1 MAAPVLAAGSNRMP
15 SVSRPMAI
23 TAWAGKTDA
32 RSVGANR
39 PVVVSADLVYLPR
52 RVSRSQFLEVRGLRY
67 HVRLW
72 GETGAPK
79 VFLLHGWMDVSAS
92 FQFLV
97 DALSRD
103 WQLIAPDWRGFG
115 LSAWAREGYW
125 FADYLAD
132 LEVLLDHFAPGER
145 VDLVGHSMG
154 GNVACLYAGVRPER
168 MRRVAS
174 LEGFG
179 TPEGDPARAPQ
190 KFADWLDALQAPPEF
205 KPYPNLAAVADRL
218 QKSNPRLPRERAL
231 FLAGHW
237 AHEGADGARLRSDPR
252 HKAPFPSVY
261 RLAEMFAC
269 WRRIVAPVLWV
280 DAPESFVPQW
290 LADGAE
296 GFARRKAQ
304 IPHLRHETIDAAG
317 HMLHLDQPERVAA
330 VVEDFLL
337 RDA

>member
-1 MAAPVLAAGSNRMP
+1 MSDFASNP
-15 SVSRPMAI
+15 
-23 TAWAGKTDA
+23 G
-32 RSVGANR
+32 
-39 PVVVSADLVYLPR
+39 VYTPH
-52 RVSRSQFLEVRGLRY
+52 RVSRSQFLELRGLKY
-67 HVRLW
+67 HLRLW

-97 DALSRD
+97 DALRHD

-115 LSAWAREGYW
+115 LSAWAREGYS

-132 LEVLLDHFAPGER
+132 LEALLEHFASGER
-145 VDLVGHSMG
+145 VNLVGHSMG
-154 GNVACLYAGVRPER
+154 GNVACLYAGLRPER
-168 MRRVAS
+168 IRRVVS

-179 TPEGDPARAPQ
+179 TPDGDAAKAPQ
-190 KFADWLDALQAPPEF
+190 KLVDWLDALRAPPQF
-205 KPYPNLAAVADRL
+205 KPYANLGAVADRL
-218 QKSNPRLPRERAL
+218 LKSNPRLPRERAL

-237 AHEGADGARLRSDPR
+237 AHEAADGARLRSDPW

-269 WRRIVAPVLWV
+269 WQRIEAPVLWV

-290 LADGAE
+290 LAEGPE

-304 IPHLRHETIDAAG
+304 IRHLRHETIPEAG
-317 HMLHLDQPERVAA
+317 HMVHLDQPERVAELL
-330 VVEDFLL
+330 EDFLL
-337 RDA
+337 SGTSQQGA